1 MGAPRK
7 KLDASVYDSQSL
19 AGVTEFCAWLL
30 AMWEREDPH
39 FKRFPFERDG
49 HRRARLRLL
58 QYAKQLR
65 AGV

>member
-1 MGAPRK
+1 MGAPRR

-19 AGVTEFCAWLL
+19 AGVAEFCARLL

-39 FKRFPFERDG
+39 FKRFPFELQG
-49 HRRARLRLL
+49 HRLARRRLL
-58 QYAKQLR
+58 QYAKRLR